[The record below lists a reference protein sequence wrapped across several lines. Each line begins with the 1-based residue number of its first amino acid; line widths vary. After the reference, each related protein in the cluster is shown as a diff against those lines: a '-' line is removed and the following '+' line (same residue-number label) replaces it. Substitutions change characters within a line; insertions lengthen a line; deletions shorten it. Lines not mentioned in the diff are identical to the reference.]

1 MIDTQPLAILREIGR
16 TGSLTQAADKLCLT
30 QSAVSHAVRRF
41 EERHGVRLWTRE
53 GRTLRLTASGQ
64 YLLGLA
70 NRVLPQLE
78 HGTTVLEDY
87 ARGRRGAIR
96 VGMECH
102 PCQDWLMRVV
112 DPFLADWPDV
122 DFDVTSA
129 FQFGGL
135 AALMQHEIDILV
147 TPDPVERP
155 KLEYIPVFD
164 YELVLA
170 VGASHALAGKGRV
183 EPSDLT
189 RETLVTYPVARERL
203 DIFTRF
209 LGPAGILPRR
219 HRTVE
224 TTDLMLR
231 LVASGRAVSATPD
244 WLLNGSKSIKGLH
257 IGDGIFKSIHIGL
270 RAGDRP
276 DYLSAFI
283 ELARDTSGQNGS
295 GQIGADE
302 GARS

>member
-1 MIDTQPLAILREIGR
+1 MLDTQPLAILREIDR
-16 TGSLTQAADKLCLT
+16 TGSLTQAAEKLCLT
-30 QSAVSHAVRRF
+30 QSAVSHAIRRF
-41 EERHGVRLWTRE
+41 EQRHGVSLWTRE

-64 YLLGLA
+64 YLVGLA

-87 ARGRRGAIR
+87 ARGRRGSIR

-122 DFDVTSA
+122 DLDVTSA

-147 TPDPVERP
+147 TPDPIARSR
-155 KLEYIPVFD
+155 LEYVPVFD

-170 VGASHALAGKGRV
+170 VARSHPLADKGRV
-183 EPSDLT
+183 EPGNLT
-189 RETLVTYPVARERL
+189 TETLVTYPVARERL
-203 DIFTRF
+203 DIFTSF
-209 LGPAGILPRR
+209 LLPAGVLPRR

-244 WLLNGSKSIKGLH
+244 WLLREVPLVKGLRIGNGINKSIY
-257 IGDGIFKSIHIGL
+257 IGL
-270 RAGDRP
+270 RVGDWP

-283 ELARDTSGQNGS
+283 DLAQAT
-295 GQIGADE
+295 
-302 GARS
+302 

>member
-1 MIDTQPLAILREIGR
+1 MIDIQPLAILREINR
-16 TGSLTQAADKLCLT
+16 TGSLTQAADQLNLT
-30 QSAVSHAVRRF
+30 QSAVSHAIRRF
-41 EERHGVRLWTRE
+41 EDRYGVKLWERE
-53 GRTLRLTASGQ
+53 GHKLRLTLAGD

-70 NRVLPQLE
+70 MRVLPQLE
-78 HGTTVLEDY
+78 HGASVLEDY

-112 DPFLADWPDV
+112 DPFLAEWPDV
-122 DFDVTSA
+122 ELDVTTA

-135 AALMQHEIDILV
+135 AALLGHEIDILV

-155 KLEYIPVFD
+155 GLEYKPVFN

-170 VGASHALAGKGRV
+170 VAETHPLAQKQRV
-183 EPSDLT
+183 VPEDLVG
-189 RETLVTYPVARERL
+189 ETLITYPVSRERL
-203 DIFTRF
+203 DIYTRF
-209 LGPAGILPRR
+209 LVPAHALPHR

-244 WLLNGSKSIKGLH
+244 WLLRDAKGVKGVRL
-257 IGDGIFKSIHIGL
+257 GEGIAKSIHLGH
-270 RAGDRP
+270 RKGNTP
-276 DYLSAFI
+276 NYLDGFI
-283 ELARDTSGQNGS
+283 SLAETVR
-295 GQIGADE
+295 I
-302 GARS
+302 

>member
-1 MIDTQPLAILREIGR
+1 MIDIQPLAILREVDR

-78 HGTTVLEDY
+78 HGATVLEDY
-87 ARGRRGAIR
+87 ARGRRGGIR

-102 PCQDWLMRVV
+102 PCQDWLMRVI

-122 DFDVTSA
+122 DLDVTSA

-135 AALMQHEIDILV
+135 AALMQHEIDILI
-147 TPDPVERP
+147 TPDPIERP
-155 KLEYIPVFD
+155 RLEYIPVFD

-170 VGASHALAGKGRV
+170 VATSHSLAGGRGHV
-183 EPSDLT
+183 EPNDLT
-189 RETLVTYPVARERL
+189 SETLVTYPVARERL
-203 DIFTRF
+203 DIFTGF
-209 LGPAGILPRR
+209 LAPAGILPRR

-244 WLLNGSKSIKGLH
+244 WLLHDAPSVTGLRIGS
-257 IGDGIFKSIHIGL
+257 GIFKSIHIGL
-270 RAGDRP
+270 RTSDRP

-283 ELARDTSGQNGS
+283 ELAQGTSGQGVQS
-295 GQIGADE
+295 SAM
-302 GARS
+302 